1 MSSEEFITLLLLQL
15 PGQVVGKHPHLLTDY
30 EFSVTDQIW
39 NIEVIGCCSPFVEKK
54 PAVWAFS

>member
-30 EFSVTDQIW
+30 EISVTDQIW
-39 NIEVIGCCSPFVEKK
+39 NIEVIGCCSPFVEKN
-54 PAVWAFS
+54 PAV